1 MTLDTSTFSPGAEA
15 VYLVVSPS
23 KGGYL
28 RRQRWLLALLGGFLT
43 QLRGVAETLTGLLHS
58 TSNVHQFYQKVCQ
71 KVLFLTKSGIW
82 GAFHLVFG
90 RWRFGFNLPR
100 ISTVEGSV
108 P

>member
-43 QLRGVAETLTGLLHS
+43 LLIVAVKTLTGVLYPA
-58 TSNVHQFYQKVCQ
+58 SNLHQFHQKVCQ
-71 KVLFLTKSGIW
+71 KARFLSKIVDEAAYHFGID
-82 GAFHLVFG
+82 GLVSCICF
-90 RWRFGFNLPR
+90 RR
-100 ISTVEGSV
+100 ISTAGGTV